1 MLNIIKSVNL
11 ISNVLFQKMALL
23 PTWRNFWFDS
33 LPSPPP
39 LPFTHAPMHRK
50 LQYCLVLSFK
60 HFVIY
65 DPSPSLEFPMTLRFG
80 WEVGGG
86 GRVWIFFGATQLL
99 SNSSNFNP
107 LRLYMVADG

>member
-1 MLNIIKSVNL
+1 MCCSRKWPYSLHGGIFGL
-11 ISNVLFQKMALL
+11 IRT
-23 PTWRNFWFDS
+23 P
-33 LPSPPP
+33 PPPP
-39 LPFTHAPMHRK
+39 LHFTHAPMHRK
-50 LQYCLVLSFK
+50 LQFCLVLSFK

-86 GRVWIFFGATQLL
+86 GGVWIFFGATQLL

>member
-1 MLNIIKSVNL
+1 MCCSRKWPYSLHEGIFGL
-11 ISNVLFQKMALL
+11 IRS
-23 PTWRNFWFDS
+23 P
-33 LPSPPP
+33 PPP

-50 LQYCLVLSFK
+50 LQFCLVLSFK

-65 DPSPSLEFPMTLRFG
+65 NPSPSLEFPMTLRFG

-86 GRVWIFFGATQLL
+86 GGGVWIFFGATQLL